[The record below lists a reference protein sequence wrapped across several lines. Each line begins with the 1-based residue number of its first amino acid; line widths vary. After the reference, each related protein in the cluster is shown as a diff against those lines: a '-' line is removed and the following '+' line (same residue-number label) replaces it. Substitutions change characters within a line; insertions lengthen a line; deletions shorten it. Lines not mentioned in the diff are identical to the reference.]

1 MLDFKLLV
9 DEYDKGPGFVALE
22 AAHISISFP
31 IALKDLL
38 HALSQDSA
46 RDYDCFLDLWKRGH
60 SKISM

>member
-46 RDYDCFLDLWKRGH
+46 RDYDCFLDL
-60 SKISM
+60 